1 MLIAWTLNA
10 VDTSSGGFAITILGV
25 AIVKVGA
32 TGVAIL
38 FGV

>member
-10 VDTSSGGFAITILGV
+10 VNTSSGGFVITILGV
-25 AIVKVGA
+25 TIVKVGV
-32 TGVAIL
+32 TGVAIF